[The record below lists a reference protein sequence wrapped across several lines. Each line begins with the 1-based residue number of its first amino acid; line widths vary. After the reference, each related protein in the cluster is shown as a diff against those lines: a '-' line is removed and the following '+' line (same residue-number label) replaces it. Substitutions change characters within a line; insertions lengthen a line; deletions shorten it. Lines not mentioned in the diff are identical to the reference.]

1 MRKLRVLN
9 AKTKKMNKKTDAL
22 DAKKVRE
29 AYKAVM
35 QLKEG
40 AFSAV
45 EKAYSMLKALKRNA
59 EDLSEAEMNVS
70 IQQDLENL
78 LTARN
83 ALKEIG

>member
-9 AKTKKMNKKTDAL
+9 AKTKKMNKKADAL
-22 DAKKVRE
+22 DARKVRE

>member
-9 AKTKKMNKKTDAL
+9 AKTKKINKKADAL

-29 AYKAVM
+29 AYKAAM

>member
-9 AKTKKMNKKTDAL
+9 ANTKKMNKKADAL

-40 AFSAV
+40 AFSVV

>member
-9 AKTKKMNKKTDAL
+9 AKTKKINKKADAL
-22 DAKKVRE
+22 DPKKVRE

-70 IQQDLENL
+70 IQQNLENL

>member
-9 AKTKKMNKKTDAL
+9 AKTKKTNKKADAL

>member
-9 AKTKKMNKKTDAL
+9 AKTKKMNKKADAL

>member
-9 AKTKKMNKKTDAL
+9 AKTKKMNKKADAL

-45 EKAYSMLKALKRNA
+45 EKAYGMLKALKRNA
-59 EDLSEAEMNVS
+59 EDLSEAQMNVS

>member
-9 AKTKKMNKKTDAL
+9 AKTKKMNKKADAL

-83 ALKEIG
+83 ALKEIN